1 VLLVEES
8 DEMCASLS
16 AALAS
21 RGVDVLRV
29 WEGDVALEH
38 AESRGVQGVL
48 LDVDLLGMETPDL
61 IAKLKRARKDLSII
75 AFANGAPEGL
85 LEAVRRSGVVE
96 LFRKPVALEDLVRL
110 VIRQG
115 GIPDREPFVE
125 IETHGHPSL
134 WSEATRTIYEALRRA
149 ARSDSPLLIT
159 GETGTGKEV
168 AARTAHEL
176 SARRRGPFVAVN
188 CPALSAGLMESE
200 LFGHEKGA
208 FTNATS
214 SRVGRF
220 EAAKGGTLLLDEVSE
235 LESDLQAK
243 LLRVLQ
249 ERTFER
255 VGSNDARKADVR
267 VIATS
272 NRDLKHEIAAGRFRL
287 DLYHRLKVFDV
298 RIPPLRERRAEVPLF
313 ADCFAAQHG
322 VSLSSEAVRALRE
335 YDWPGNIRE
344 LENLIEPLGATMPRG
359 LIEPRHLPEP
369 VRTASIH
376 DILPSTDAESDRLD
390 SIMDRAKRKAIE
402 NALAACKGNQA
413 QAARML
419 GIARSTLR
427 SMMLSLGL
435 ALQLEL
441 ADEPK

>member
-8 DEMCASLS
+8 DEVSASLS

-21 RGVDVLRV
+21 RGVDLLRV

-38 AESRGVQGVL
+38 ARACGIRSVL
-48 LDVDLLGMETPDL
+48 LDVDLLGVETADL
-61 IAKLKRARKDLSII
+61 IAKLKGVRKDIPII
-75 AFANGAPEGL
+75 ALANGAPEGL
-85 LEAVRRSGVVE
+85 LEEVRRSGVVE
-96 LFRKPVALEDLVRL
+96 LLRKPVAVDALVRL
-110 VIRQG
+110 VIRHG
-115 GIPDREPFVE
+115 GIPDREEFIE
-125 IETHGHPSL
+125 IETHGHRSL
-134 WSEATRTIYEALRRA
+134 WSEATRAVYEAIRRA
-149 ARSDSPLLIT
+149 AGSDAPLLIT

-168 AARTAHEL
+168 AARTAHEM

-214 SRVGRF
+214 ARIGRF

-235 LESDLQAK
+235 LDSGLQAK

-255 VGSNDARKADVR
+255 VGSNDARRADVR

-272 NRDLKHEIAAGRFRL
+272 NRHLDQEVAAGRFRL

-298 RIPPLRERRAEVPLF
+298 RIPPLRERRAEVSLF
-313 ADCFAAQHG
+313 ANCFAYQHG
-322 VSLSSEAVRALRE
+322 ISVSSDAIRCLRE
-335 YDWPGNIRE
+335 HGWPGNIRE
-344 LENLIEPLGATMPRG
+344 LENLIERLGTTIPGR

-369 VRTASIH
+369 LRSAGGRSNA
-376 DILPSTDAESDRLD
+376 LPPSLAETDRLD
-390 SIMDRAKRKAIE
+390 VILDRAKRRAIE
-402 NALAACKGNQA
+402 DALAACEGSQV

-419 GIARSTLR
+419 GVARSTLR
-427 SMMLSLGL
+427 SMMVSLGM
-435 ALQLEL
+435 APQLEP
-441 ADEPK
+441 ADEP